1 MKKVLLGL
9 LALSATLMAA
19 PSTGNIGANGENHI
33 DINTKAFIVNSGL
46 IITERPEGGEAIRSI
61 ELDHGTIMKGS
72 TSSSEVARPIYI
84 KRVNNEP
91 FPNNTM
97 LDITLTSSNN
107 NLANLNN
114 ATLSL
119 AHSLTAKVYNASPA
133 HFSKDSLSLSQSK
146 LNDTNI
152 FSTNTDTEHIQVDL
166 KSEITASEF
175 EKTDLVEGSYSNT
188 STLSVRFS
196 KNPALVI
203 GKSTSK

>member
-72 TSSSEVARPIYI
+72 TSPSEVARPIYI
-84 KRVNNEP
+84 KRANDEP

-107 NLANLNN
+107 NLINLHSRTS
-114 ATLSL
+114 ALT
-119 AHSLTAKVYNASPA
+119 HSLTAKVYNASPA
-133 HFSKDSLSLSQSK
+133 HFSKDSLSLSQSNI
-146 LNDTNI
+146 NDTNI
-152 FSTNTDTEHIQVDL
+152 FSTNTDTKHIQVDL

-175 EKTDLVEGSYSNT
+175 EKTDLVEGAYSNT